1 MAMDSSSQGLS
12 VQGVAK
18 SNRRELWRTR
28 ARQGWRSYTRLRSR
42 GFFAALLETLLLA
55 LVLRGTAVLLT
66 RLNVPPPWAE
76 LLALLSEH
84 ALWVLPALRLAR
96 FVDPLETGMRW
107 TQVWRVARVPLL
119 GALLGGSFGVL
130 GSWLGMWL
138 PPDRSFYSFQAL
150 IVPDPLRPNLE
161 LLALTTALRFSFSYA
176 IRAVWLEGQSSLR
189 WRLTALA
196 LFGGVFAAGIVA
208 VLPGLVALVRDPSRN
223 LTGEALRDAAE
234 VSKSFQGALGLGYDD
249 EQLRRLFDY
258 LESDRSRSKLSIIE
272 GDDLSAKGIP
282 AGATTHTALLLTPD
296 GSVIASNDQS
306 RYPVGVPLNL
316 ISEPWQELLS
326 VVATGRCRAVIVNN
340 QVLAACPIQAALSQS
355 QAIAGA
361 RGLLVAGV
369 LRPVQSAVPFTDFA
383 AQVTHDFSS
392 ALDTLSQGFLPFFL
406 GLGFLG
412 YAAALRLTRPL
423 EKLLAGVRAL
433 EAGQFQTRVPLEN
446 DDEVTR
452 LSLGFNA
459 MARQLERNVD
469 ELQREKAN
477 VEDLLDSN
485 RTLTANASHELRTPL
500 AVMRAH
506 LESAELRGE
515 ALSIQETELLHRE
528 VWRLERLVE
537 DLFALSR
544 AELQRLELV
553 AVRVPLPDLTADLC
567 RALDPLARAG
577 SVTLLNEVSKGL
589 IAVKADPER
598 LEQVLRNI
606 VTNAIRY
613 TPEGG
618 IVRLSARARGDIVTL
633 AVQDTGI
640 GIDTED
646 LARIFEP
653 FYRAD
658 PARTRSSGGSGLG
671 LALVRELV
679 ERMGGRVRAESVAG
693 RGSTFTLELPVWRE

>member
-1 MAMDSSSQGLS
+1 
-12 VQGVAK
+12 
-18 SNRRELWRTR
+18 
-28 ARQGWRSYTRLRSR
+28 
-42 GFFAALLETLLLA
+42 
-55 LVLRGTAVLLT
+55 
-66 RLNVPPPWAE
+66 
-76 LLALLSEH
+76 
-84 ALWVLPALRLAR
+84 
-96 FVDPLETGMRW
+96 
-107 TQVWRVARVPLL
+107 
-119 GALLGGSFGVL
+119 
-130 GSWLGMWL
+130 
-138 PPDRSFYSFQAL
+138 
-150 IVPDPLRPNLE
+150 
-161 LLALTTALRFSFSYA
+161 
-176 IRAVWLEGQSSLR
+176 
-189 WRLTALA
+189 
-196 LFGGVFAAGIVA
+196 
-208 VLPGLVALVRDPSRN
+208 
-223 LTGEALRDAAE
+223 
-234 VSKSFQGALGLGYDD
+234 
-249 EQLRRLFDY
+249 
-258 LESDRSRSKLSIIE
+258 
-272 GDDLSAKGIP
+272 
-282 AGATTHTALLLTPD
+282 
-296 GSVIASNDQS
+296 
-306 RYPVGVPLNL
+306 
-316 ISEPWQELLS
+316 
-326 VVATGRCRAVIVNN
+326 
-340 QVLAACPIQAALSQS
+340 
-355 QAIAGA
+355 
-361 RGLLVAGV
+361 
-369 LRPVQSAVPFTDFA
+369 
-383 AQVTHDFSS
+383 
-392 ALDTLSQGFLPFFL
+392 
-406 GLGFLG
+406 
-412 YAAALRLTRPL
+412 
-423 EKLLAGVRAL
+423 
-433 EAGQFQTRVPLEN
+433 
-446 DDEVTR
+446 
-452 LSLGFNA
+452 